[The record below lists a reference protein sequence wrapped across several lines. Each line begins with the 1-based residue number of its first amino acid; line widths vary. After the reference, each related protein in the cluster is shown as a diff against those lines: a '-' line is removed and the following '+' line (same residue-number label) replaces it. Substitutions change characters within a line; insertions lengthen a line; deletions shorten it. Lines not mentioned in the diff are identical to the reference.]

1 MAPDHNH
8 STEASLPETSSPKQ
22 AVSTSRAFLQF
33 LQQGWSASTVRVGDR
48 FRKPHDQFG
57 KVWEVTRVW
66 KTGDGLLH
74 VRLASLDGKGET
86 RIISVVTLM
95 DAAYFLPVP
104 PEPPRPAQ

>member
-1 MAPDHNH
+1 MPPAHDH
-8 STEASLPETSSPKQ
+8 STEAALLETSAPKPT
-22 AVSTSRAFLQF
+22 ARTSRVFLQF

-48 FRKPHDQFG
+48 FRKPSDQFG

-95 DAAYFLPVP
+95 DTAYFLPVP
-104 PEPPRPAQ
+104 PRPAQ